1 MIPSTTN
8 TGVLHAFE
16 PACSVLG
23 MRRSTVI
30 PPSEL
35 AHGGGRGEQ
44 APGSVEER
52 GAALSWTRI
61 WNWGQPDQVA
71 GHRPMPSASQ
81 RFPNP
86 RAHWDHLGSK
96 QKYHCLP
103 PALRHSDS
111 VAVGCEL
118 SVRTFESFLRGSSV
132 QESLE
137 TRQKLIPGILFFQQP
152 G

>member
-1 MIPSTTN
+1 MIPRTTN

-71 GHRPMPSASQ
+71 GPCPLLASGSQ
-81 RFPNP
+81 TLVHTGITWDPNKNTT
-86 RAHWDHLGSK
+86 A
-96 QKYHCLP
+96 CLQP
-103 PALRHSDS
+103 SDS
-111 VAVGCEL
+111 LTRLPWAV
-118 SVRTFESFLRGSSV
+118 S
-132 QESLE
+132 
-137 TRQKLIPGILFFQQP
+137 
-152 G
+152 